1 MNIINNLNLKNTLF
15 TFKKLNIFYLALV
28 CLFVL
33 SCKRIVKVD
42 KEEVA
47 GSDDKE
53 EVSTSK
59 MQEIMALKL
68 PLKTVTIDK
77 RYNLTIPESATVDF
91 AKIEPQEDTKIG
103 KVGSIDL
110 TKLPEAYLSVALYNT
125 FTHHD
130 ELYDEYILIFKE
142 NDPKRLTIKDIKEN
156 FERMDFVY
164 LEDENSIVFEQGDSF
179 FTIHFDYD
187 EANKAYIFYKA
198 EMSWSKKYPK
208 QQKVDLFLH
217 LLKQAKNLTN
227 HNYIN
232 TKFTSWDDYVK
243 NSPVIEIE
251 IAKGMFKK
259 LEKELKIFLAN
270 DEKVSPKTPG
280 NYKFVSLYRATKPKE
295 LAFYKFIDAVKTN
308 QLSQLKDYDF
318 GREIYDINSGNDYSV
333 REQEGCYLI
342 NFSSKKFSGELHKSD
357 ITVICPMEYKNISF
371 FIQTADEI
379 PEADTDIF
387 VKMFSYF
394 SKNYTLDTK
403 LN

>member
-1 MNIINNLNLKNTLF
+1 MRVINNLNFKNTGFL
-15 TFKKLNIFYLALV
+15 YLALL

-77 RYNLTIPESATVDF
+77 RYNLTIPQAATFEF
-91 AKIEPQEDTKIG
+91 AKIEPQEDAKIDKIG
-103 KVGSIDL
+103 AIDL
-110 TKLPEAYLSVALYNT
+110 TKLPEAYLYVTLNNT
-125 FTHHD
+125 FTLHD
-130 ELYDEYILIFKE
+130 ELYNEYILIFKE
-142 NDPKRLTIKDIKEN
+142 NDSKRLTIKDIKEN

-198 EMSWSKKYPK
+198 EMSWSKKYPNK
-208 QQKVDLFLH
+208 QKVDLFLH

-227 HNYIN
+227 RNYVN
-232 TKFTSWDDYVK
+232 TKFTSWEDYVQ
-243 NSPVIEIE
+243 NSPIIEIE

-270 DEKVSPKTPG
+270 DERVSPRTPG
-280 NYKFVSLYRATKPKE
+280 NYTFVSLYRATKPKE
-295 LAFYKFIDAVKTN
+295 LAFYKFIDAVKSN
-308 QLSQLKDYDF
+308 QVSHLADYDF
-318 GREIYDINSGNDYSV
+318 HREIYNISDGNDYSV
-333 REQEGCYLI
+333 KEQEGCYLI
-342 NFSSKKFSGELHKSD
+342 SFSSKRFNGEVYKSG
-357 ITVICPMEYKNISF
+357 ITVICPIDYKNNSF

-379 PEADTDIF
+379 LEADADLF

-394 SKNYTLDTK
+394 GKNYTLDTK
-403 LN
+403 SN

>member
-1 MNIINNLNLKNTLF
+1 MGVINNLNFKNTGFL
-15 TFKKLNIFYLALV
+15 YLVLL

-42 KEEVA
+42 REEVA

-77 RYNLTIPESATVDF
+77 RYNLTIPQAATFEF
-91 AKIEPQEDTKIG
+91 AKIEPQEDAKIDKIG
-103 KVGSIDL
+103 AIDL
-110 TKLPEAYLSVALYNT
+110 TKLPEAYLYVTLNNT
-125 FTHHD
+125 FTLHD
-130 ELYDEYILIFKE
+130 ELYNEYILIFKE
-142 NDPKRLTIKDIKEN
+142 NDPKRLTIKDVKEN

-198 EMSWSKKYPK
+198 EMSWSKKYPNK
-208 QQKVDLFLH
+208 QKVDLFLH

-227 HNYIN
+227 RNYVN
-232 TKFTSWDDYVK
+232 TKFTSWEDYVQ
-243 NSPVIEIE
+243 NSPIIEIE

-270 DEKVSPKTPG
+270 DEKVSPRTPG
-280 NYKFVSLYRATKPKE
+280 NYTFVSLYRATKPKE
-295 LAFYKFIDAVKTN
+295 LAFYKFIDAVKSN
-308 QLSQLKDYDF
+308 QVSQLADYDF
-318 GREIYDINSGNDYSV
+318 HQEIYNISDGNDYSV
-333 REQEGCYLI
+333 KEQEGCYLI
-342 NFSSKKFSGELHKSD
+342 SFLSKRFNGEVYKSG
-357 ITVICPMEYKNISF
+357 ITVICPIDYKNNSF

-379 PEADTDIF
+379 LEADADIF

-394 SKNYTLDTK
+394 GKNYTLDTK
-403 LN
+403 SN

>member
-1 MNIINNLNLKNTLF
+1 MGVINNLNFKNTGFL
-15 TFKKLNIFYLALV
+15 YLVLL

-42 KEEVA
+42 REEVA

-59 MQEIMALKL
+59 MQEVMALKL

-77 RYNLTIPESATVDF
+77 RYNLTIPQAATFEF
-91 AKIEPQEDTKIG
+91 AKIEPQEDAKIDKIG
-103 KVGSIDL
+103 AIDL
-110 TKLPEAYLSVALYNT
+110 TKLPEAYLYVTLNNT
-125 FTHHD
+125 FTLHD
-130 ELYDEYILIFKE
+130 ELYNEYILIFKE

-198 EMSWSKKYPK
+198 EMSWSKKYPNK
-208 QQKVDLFLH
+208 QKVDLFLH

-227 HNYIN
+227 RNYVN
-232 TKFTSWDDYVK
+232 TKFTSWEDYVQ
-243 NSPVIEIE
+243 NSPIIEIE

-270 DEKVSPKTPG
+270 DEKVSPRTPG
-280 NYKFVSLYRATKPKE
+280 NYTFVSLYRATKPKE
-295 LAFYKFIDAVKTN
+295 LAFYKFIDAVKSN
-308 QLSQLKDYDF
+308 QVSQLADYDF
-318 GREIYDINSGNDYSV
+318 HQEIYNISDGNDYSV
-333 REQEGCYLI
+333 KEQEGCYLI
-342 NFSSKKFSGELHKSD
+342 SFSSKRFNGEVYKSG
-357 ITVICPMEYKNISF
+357 ITVICPIDYKNNSF

-379 PEADTDIF
+379 LEADADIF

-394 SKNYTLDTK
+394 GKNYTLDTK
-403 LN
+403 SN